1 MSDNE
6 WQGVRTN
13 DKEWERMT
21 RGWQRKEWQ
30 PGTTYDNEWQRITA
44 SNTMSDS
51 EWQWVGQQIKTNQ
64 NELEQAKVI
73 DFRFQNETKDQT
85 SSWRTL
91 FNFLYKK

>member
-1 MSDNE
+1 MAQ
-6 WQGVRTN
+6 WVTTN

-51 EWQWVGQQIKTNQ
+51 EWQWVVQQIKTNQ

-85 SSWRTL
+85 GSWRTL

>member
-1 MSDNE
+1 
-6 WQGVRTN
+6 
-13 DKEWERMT
+13 
-21 RGWQRKEWQ
+21 
-30 PGTTYDNEWQRITA
+30 
-44 SNTMSDS
+44 MSDS

-91 FNFLYKK
+91 INFLYKK